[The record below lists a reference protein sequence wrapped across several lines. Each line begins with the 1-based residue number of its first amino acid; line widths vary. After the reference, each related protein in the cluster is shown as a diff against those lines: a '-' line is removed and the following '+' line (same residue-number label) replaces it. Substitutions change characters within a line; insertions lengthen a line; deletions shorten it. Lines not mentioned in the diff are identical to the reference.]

1 MTHAKIDAN
10 KYRVFDD
17 RVIARIKTC
26 LAYTAA

>member
-17 RVIARIKTC
+17 RDIAWTKAC
-26 LAYTAA
+26 LAYTSA